1 MNDELP
7 ESLPAETGEDVVS
20 RCHVVVGLDC
30 TEASERALHYA
41 FGLATRLAAQLVV
54 VHVRH
59 TWVTYDGYGPQGV
72 IDDGGLDE
80 QMRHQI
86 TRLSA
91 ECGVDSTY
99 VDAAGSGRT
108 ALVIAQVA
116 EKYRADAVVVG
127 ASTTML
133 HRAAGSIG
141 SQLIKHCGCPVT
153 VVP

>member
-7 ESLPAETGEDVVS
+7 ESLHAEPDEDVVS

-30 TEASERALHYA
+30 TQASERALHYA
-41 FGLATRLAAQLVV
+41 LGLATRLAARLVV

-72 IDDGGLDE
+72 IDDGGLDD
-80 QMRHQI
+80 QMRREI
-86 TRLSA
+86 ARLSV
-91 ECGVDSTY
+91 ESGVDATY
-99 VDAAGSGRT
+99 VDAAGTGRT

-127 ASTTML
+127 AATTML
-133 HRAAGSIG
+133 HRATGSIG
-141 SQLIKHCGCPVT
+141 SQLIKHCHCPVT